1 MLLEKKN
8 AVFMRLTAFHKR
20 LFPYKNE
27 RWSMKPV
34 IDTTKEYGLV
44 LEGGGAKGAY
54 QIGAWKALKEANIR
68 IKGIAGTS
76 VGALNGALICM
87 GDLEKAESLWENI
100 SYSQIMSVDDK
111 IMEDIFK
118 QKKISRDALK
128 DMMDYISD
136 GGVDITP
143 LKELIAEC
151 VDEEKIQ
158 NSPMDLY
165 IHTFSVDEMRELNV
179 DLKEIEPELIKDFLL
194 ASSYIFPIFKSEKLH
209 GKTYIDGGAINNVP
223 VDTLIEK
230 EYKDIIIVR
239 IFGIGREKKV
249 KIPEDTTIY
258 TIAPTVSLG
267 SILDFNPKRSKM
279 HLKRGYFDTMR
290 VLYGL
295 AGKIYYIDEQE
306 KECYYLRQL
315 TELSQDIYVYLADVY
330 KLEVQES
337 RAVRNLTEI
346 ILPVIAEEMKLS
358 KEWSYRELYLSILE
372 ATAKI
377 CRIQKYKIYT
387 LQELQDRVR
396 EKLPS
401 LEGEELPAFVQI
413 ISKEKLL

>member
-1 MLLEKKN
+1 
-8 AVFMRLTAFHKR
+8 
-20 LFPYKNE
+20 
-27 RWSMKPV
+27 MKPV

-151 VDEEKIQ
+151 VDEDKIQ
-158 NSPMDLY
+158 NSSMDLY

-179 DLKEIEPELIKDFLL
+179 DLKEIEPELIRDFLL
-194 ASSYIFPIFKSEKLH
+194 ASSYIFPIFKGEKLH

-230 EYKDIIIVR
+230 EYKDIIVVR

-290 VLYGL
+290 VIYGL

-315 TELSQDIYVYLADVY
+315 TELSQDIYAYLTDVY
-330 KLEVQES
+330 KLELQES
-337 RAVRNLTEI
+337 REVRNLTEV

-358 KEWSYRELYLSILE
+358 KDWSYRELYLSILE

-387 LQELQDRVR
+387 LQELQDKVR
-396 EKLPS
+396 EKLFS
-401 LEGEELPAFVQI
+401 FEGEELPAFVQI
-413 ISKEKLL
+413 ISKDRLL

>member
-1 MLLEKKN
+1 
-8 AVFMRLTAFHKR
+8 
-20 LFPYKNE
+20 
-27 RWSMKPV
+27 MKPV
-34 IDTTKEYGLV
+34 LDTTKEYGLV

-54 QIGAWKALKEANIR
+54 QIGAWKALKEANIH

-306 KECYYLRQL
+306 KECYYLSQL
-315 TELSQDIYVYLADVY
+315 TELSQDIYAYLTDVY
-330 KLEVQES
+330 KLELQES
-337 RAVRNLTEI
+337 REVRNLTEV

-358 KEWSYRELYLSILE
+358 KDWSYKELYLSILE

-387 LQELQDRVR
+387 LQELQDKVR
-396 EKLPS
+396 EKLLT

-413 ISKEKLL
+413 ISKDRFL

>member
-1 MLLEKKN
+1 
-8 AVFMRLTAFHKR
+8 
-20 LFPYKNE
+20 
-27 RWSMKPV
+27 MKPV
-34 IDTTKEYGLV
+34 LDTEKEYGLV

-54 QIGAWKALKEANIR
+54 QIGAWKALKEVGIR

-111 IMEDIFK
+111 VMEDIFK

-128 DMMDYISD
+128 DMMDYISA

-165 IHTFSVDEMRELNV
+165 IHTFSVDEMRDLNV
-179 DLKEIEPELIKDFLL
+179 DLKGIEPELIKDFLL

-223 VDTLIEK
+223 IDTLIEK
-230 EYKDIIIVR
+230 EYKDILVVR

-267 SILDFNPKRSKM
+267 SILDFNPKRSKI

-290 VLYGL
+290 VIYGL

>member
-1 MLLEKKN
+1 
-8 AVFMRLTAFHKR
+8 
-20 LFPYKNE
+20 
-27 RWSMKPV
+27 MKPV

-54 QIGAWKALKEANIR
+54 QIGAWKALKEAGIR

-128 DMMDYISD
+128 DMMDYISA

-158 NSPMDLY
+158 NSSMDLY
-165 IHTFSVDEMRELNV
+165 IHTFSVDEMRDLNV
-179 DLKEIEPELIKDFLL
+179 DLKGIEPELIKDFLL

-230 EYKDIIIVR
+230 EYKDIIVVR

-267 SILDFNPKRSKM
+267 SILDFNPKRSKI

-290 VLYGL
+290 VIYGL

-330 KLEVQES
+330 KLELQES

-387 LQELQDRVR
+387 LQELQDKVK

>member
-1 MLLEKKN
+1 
-8 AVFMRLTAFHKR
+8 
-20 LFPYKNE
+20 
-27 RWSMKPV
+27 MKPV
-34 IDTTKEYGLV
+34 IDTEKEYGLV

-54 QIGAWKALKEANIR
+54 QIGAWKALKEAGIH

-87 GDLEKAESLWENI
+87 DDLEKAESLWENI

-128 DMMDYISD
+128 DVIDYISE
-136 GGVDITP
+136 GGIDITP
-143 LKELIAEC
+143 LKELIADY
-151 VDEEKIQ
+151 VDEVKIQ
-158 NSPMDLY
+158 NSPVDLY

-179 DLKEIEPELIKDFLL
+179 DLKEIEPELIQDFLL

-230 EYKDIIIVR
+230 EYKDIIVVR

-249 KIPEDTTIY
+249 KIPEDTAIY

-267 SILDFNPKRSKM
+267 SILDFNPKRSKI
-279 HLKRGYFDTMR
+279 HLKRGYFDAMR
-290 VLYGL
+290 VIYGL
-295 AGKIYYIDEQE
+295 SGKIYYIDEQE

-315 TELSQDIYVYLADVY
+315 TELSQDIYMYLADVY
-330 KLEVQES
+330 KLELQEN
-337 RAVRNLTEI
+337 REVRNLTEI

-377 CRIQKYKIYT
+377 CRIQKYRIYT
-387 LQELQDRVR
+387 LCQLQDKVR
-396 EKLPS
+396 ERLLS
-401 LEGEELPAFVQI
+401 LEGQEFPAFVQI

>member
-1 MLLEKKN
+1 
-8 AVFMRLTAFHKR
+8 
-20 LFPYKNE
+20 
-27 RWSMKPV
+27 MKPV

-151 VDEEKIQ
+151 VDEDKIQ
-158 NSPMDLY
+158 NSSMDLY

-179 DLKEIEPELIKDFLL
+179 DLKEIEPELIRDFLL
-194 ASSYIFPIFKSEKLH
+194 ASSYIFPIFKGEKLH

-230 EYKDIIIVR
+230 EYKDIIVVR

-290 VLYGL
+290 VIYGL

-315 TELSQDIYVYLADVY
+315 TELSQDIYAYLTDVY
-330 KLEVQES
+330 KLELQES
-337 RAVRNLTEI
+337 REVRNLTEV
-346 ILPVIAEEMKLS
+346 ILPVIAEELKLS
-358 KEWSYRELYLSILE
+358 KDWSYRELYLSILE

-387 LQELQDRVR
+387 LQELQDKVR
-396 EKLPS
+396 EKLFS
-401 LEGEELPAFVQI
+401 FEGEELPAFVQI
-413 ISKEKLL
+413 ISKDRLL

>member
-1 MLLEKKN
+1 
-8 AVFMRLTAFHKR
+8 
-20 LFPYKNE
+20 
-27 RWSMKPV
+27 MKPV

-230 EYKDIIIVR
+230 EYKDIIVVR

-315 TELSQDIYVYLADVY
+315 TELSQDIYAYLTDVY
-330 KLEVQES
+330 KLELQES
-337 RAVRNLTEI
+337 KEVRNLTEI

-358 KEWSYRELYLSILE
+358 KDWSYKELYLSILE

-387 LQELQDRVR
+387 LQELQDKVR
-396 EKLPS
+396 EKLLT

-413 ISKEKLL
+413 ISKDRLL

>member
-1 MLLEKKN
+1 
-8 AVFMRLTAFHKR
+8 
-20 LFPYKNE
+20 
-27 RWSMKPV
+27 MKPV

-54 QIGAWKALKEANIR
+54 QIGAWKALREAGIR

-128 DMMDYISD
+128 DMMDYISA

-158 NSPMDLY
+158 NSSMDLY
-165 IHTFSVDEMRELNV
+165 IHTFSVDEMRDLNV
-179 DLKEIEPELIKDFLL
+179 DLKGIEPELIKDFLL

-230 EYKDIIIVR
+230 EYKDIIVVR

-267 SILDFNPKRSKM
+267 SILDFNPKRSKI

-290 VLYGL
+290 VIYGL

-330 KLEVQES
+330 KLELQES
-337 RAVRNLTEI
+337 RVVRNLTEI

-387 LQELQDRVR
+387 LQELQDKVK

>member
-1 MLLEKKN
+1 
-8 AVFMRLTAFHKR
+8 
-20 LFPYKNE
+20 
-27 RWSMKPV
+27 MKPV
-34 IDTTKEYGLV
+34 LDTEKEYGLV

-54 QIGAWKALKEANIR
+54 QIGAWKALKEAGIR

-111 IMEDIFK
+111 VMEDIFK

-128 DMMDYISD
+128 DMMDYISA

-158 NSPMDLY
+158 NSSMDLY
-165 IHTFSVDEMRELNV
+165 IHTFSVDEMRDLNV
-179 DLKEIEPELIKDFLL
+179 DLKGIEPELIKDFLL

-230 EYKDIIIVR
+230 EYKDILVVR

-267 SILDFNPKRSKM
+267 SILDFNPKRSKI

-290 VLYGL
+290 VIYGL

-330 KLEVQES
+330 KLELQES

-387 LQELQDRVR
+387 LQELQDKVR

>member
-1 MLLEKKN
+1 
-8 AVFMRLTAFHKR
+8 
-20 LFPYKNE
+20 
-27 RWSMKPV
+27 MKPV

-54 QIGAWKALKEANIR
+54 QIGAWKALREAGIR

-128 DMMDYISD
+128 DMMDYISA

-158 NSPMDLY
+158 NSSMDLY
-165 IHTFSVDEMRELNV
+165 IHTFSVDEMRDLNV
-179 DLKEIEPELIKDFLL
+179 DLKGIEPELIKDFLL

-230 EYKDIIIVR
+230 EYKDIIVVR

-267 SILDFNPKRSKM
+267 SILDFNPKRSKI

-290 VLYGL
+290 VIYGL

-330 KLEVQES
+330 KLELQES

-387 LQELQDRVR
+387 LQELQDKVR

>member
-1 MLLEKKN
+1 
-8 AVFMRLTAFHKR
+8 
-20 LFPYKNE
+20 
-27 RWSMKPV
+27 MKPV

-54 QIGAWKALKEANIR
+54 QIGAWKALREAGIR

-128 DMMDYISD
+128 DMMDYISA

-158 NSPMDLY
+158 NSSMDLY
-165 IHTFSVDEMRELNV
+165 IHTFSVDEMRDLNV
-179 DLKEIEPELIKDFLL
+179 DLKGIEPELIKDFLL

-230 EYKDIIIVR
+230 EYKDIIVVR

-267 SILDFNPKRSKM
+267 SILDFNPKRSKI

-290 VLYGL
+290 VIYGL

-330 KLEVQES
+330 KLELQES

-387 LQELQDRVR
+387 LQELQDKVK

>member
-1 MLLEKKN
+1 
-8 AVFMRLTAFHKR
+8 
-20 LFPYKNE
+20 
-27 RWSMKPV
+27 MKPV

-209 GKTYIDGGAINNVP
+209 GKTYIDGVAINNVP

-267 SILDFNPKRSKM
+267 SILDFNPKKSKM

-306 KECYYLRQL
+306 KECYYLSQL
-315 TELSQDIYVYLADVY
+315 TELSQDIYAYLTDVY
-330 KLEVQES
+330 KLELQES
-337 RAVRNLTEI
+337 REVRNLTEV

-358 KEWSYRELYLSILE
+358 KDWSYKELYLSILE

-387 LQELQDRVR
+387 LQELQDKVR
-396 EKLPS
+396 EKLLT

-413 ISKEKLL
+413 ISKDRFL

>member
-1 MLLEKKN
+1 
-8 AVFMRLTAFHKR
+8 
-20 LFPYKNE
+20 
-27 RWSMKPV
+27 MKLV
-34 IDTTKEYGLV
+34 LDTEKEYGLV

-230 EYKDIIIVR
+230 EYKDIIVVR

-315 TELSQDIYVYLADVY
+315 TELSQDIYAYLTDVY
-330 KLEVQES
+330 KLELQES
-337 RAVRNLTEI
+337 KEVRNLTEI

-358 KEWSYRELYLSILE
+358 KDWSYKELYLSILE

-387 LQELQDRVR
+387 LQELQDKVR
-396 EKLPS
+396 EKLLT

-413 ISKEKLL
+413 ISKDRLL

>member
-1 MLLEKKN
+1 
-8 AVFMRLTAFHKR
+8 
-20 LFPYKNE
+20 
-27 RWSMKPV
+27 MKPV
-34 IDTTKEYGLV
+34 LDTEKEYGLV

-54 QIGAWKALKEANIR
+54 QIGAWKALKEAGIR

-111 IMEDIFK
+111 LMEDIFK

-136 GGVDITP
+136 GGIDITP
-143 LKELIAEC
+143 LKELIADC

-165 IHTFSVDEMRELNV
+165 IHTFSVDEMRDLNV

-230 EYKDIIIVR
+230 EYKDIIVVR

-249 KIPEDTTIY
+249 KIPKDTTIY

-267 SILDFNPKRSKM
+267 SILDFNPKRSKI

-290 VLYGL
+290 VIYGL
-295 AGKIYYIDEQE
+295 SGKIYYIDEQE
-306 KECYYLRQL
+306 KECYYLSQL
-315 TELSQDIYVYLADVY
+315 TELSQDSYAYLADVY
-330 KLEVQES
+330 KLELQEN
-337 RAVRNLTEI
+337 REVRNLTEI

-387 LQELQDRVR
+387 LRELQDKVR
-396 EKLPS
+396 ERLPS
-401 LEGEELPAFVQI
+401 LEGKEFPAFVQI

>member
-1 MLLEKKN
+1 
-8 AVFMRLTAFHKR
+8 
-20 LFPYKNE
+20 
-27 RWSMKPV
+27 MKPV
-34 IDTTKEYGLV
+34 LDTEKEYGLV

-54 QIGAWKALKEANIR
+54 QIGAWKALKEAGIR

-111 IMEDIFK
+111 VMEDIFK
-118 QKKISRDALK
+118 QKKISRDVLK
-128 DMMDYISD
+128 DMMDYISA

-165 IHTFSVDEMRELNV
+165 IHTFSVDEMRDLNV
-179 DLKEIEPELIKDFLL
+179 DLKGIEPELIKDFLL

-223 VDTLIEK
+223 IDTLIEK
-230 EYKDIIIVR
+230 EYKDILVVRLLASSYIFPIFKSEKLHGKTYIDGGAINNVPIDTLIEKEYKDILVVR

-267 SILDFNPKRSKM
+267 SILDFWHWERKKGQNSGRYYDLHHCSYGKLGK
-279 HLKRGYFDTMR
+279 YF
-290 VLYGL
+290 G
-295 AGKIYYIDEQE
+295 
-306 KECYYLRQL
+306 
-315 TELSQDIYVYLADVY
+315 
-330 KLEVQES
+330 
-337 RAVRNLTEI
+337 
-346 ILPVIAEEMKLS
+346 
-358 KEWSYRELYLSILE
+358 
-372 ATAKI
+372 
-377 CRIQKYKIYT
+377 
-387 LQELQDRVR
+387 
-396 EKLPS
+396 
-401 LEGEELPAFVQI
+401 F
-413 ISKEKLL
+413 

>member
-1 MLLEKKN
+1 
-8 AVFMRLTAFHKR
+8 
-20 LFPYKNE
+20 
-27 RWSMKPV
+27 MKPV

-295 AGKIYYIDEQE
+295 AGKTYYIDEQE

>member
-1 MLLEKKN
+1 
-8 AVFMRLTAFHKR
+8 
-20 LFPYKNE
+20 
-27 RWSMKPV
+27 MKPV
-34 IDTTKEYGLV
+34 LDTEKEYGLV

-54 QIGAWKALKEANIR
+54 QIGAWKALKEAGIR

-87 GDLEKAESLWENI
+87 GDLEKAESLWKNI

-111 IMEDIFK
+111 VMEDIFK
-118 QKKISRDALK
+118 QKKISRDVLK
-128 DMMDYISD
+128 DMMDYISA

-165 IHTFSVDEMRELNV
+165 IHTFSVDEMRDLNV
-179 DLKEIEPELIKDFLL
+179 DLKGIEPELIKDFLL

-223 VDTLIEK
+223 IDTLIEK
-230 EYKDIIIVR
+230 EYKDILVVR

-267 SILDFNPKRSKM
+267 SILDFNPKRSKI

-290 VLYGL
+290 VIYGL

>member
-1 MLLEKKN
+1 
-8 AVFMRLTAFHKR
+8 
-20 LFPYKNE
+20 
-27 RWSMKPV
+27 MKPV

-267 SILDFNPKRSKM
+267 SILDFNPKKSKM

-306 KECYYLRQL
+306 KECYYLSQL
-315 TELSQDIYVYLADVY
+315 TELSQDIYAYLTDVY
-330 KLEVQES
+330 KLELQES
-337 RAVRNLTEI
+337 REVRNLTEV

-358 KEWSYRELYLSILE
+358 KDWIYKELYLSILE

-387 LQELQDRVR
+387 LQELQDKVR
-396 EKLPS
+396 EKLLT

-413 ISKEKLL
+413 ISKDRFL

>member
-1 MLLEKKN
+1 
-8 AVFMRLTAFHKR
+8 
-20 LFPYKNE
+20 
-27 RWSMKPV
+27 MKPV
-34 IDTTKEYGLV
+34 LDTEKEYGLV

-54 QIGAWKALKEANIR
+54 QIGAWKALKEAGIR

-111 IMEDIFK
+111 VMEDIFK
-118 QKKISRDALK
+118 QKKISRDVLK
-128 DMMDYISD
+128 DMMDYISA

-165 IHTFSVDEMRELNV
+165 IHTFSVDEMRDLNV
-179 DLKEIEPELIKDFLL
+179 DLKGIEPELIKDFLL

-223 VDTLIEK
+223 IDTLIEK
-230 EYKDIIIVR
+230 EYKDILVVR
-239 IFGIGREKKV
+239 ILGIGREKKV

-267 SILDFNPKRSKM
+267 SILDFNPKRSKI

-290 VLYGL
+290 VIYGL

>member
-1 MLLEKKN
+1 
-8 AVFMRLTAFHKR
+8 
-20 LFPYKNE
+20 
-27 RWSMKPV
+27 MKPV

-230 EYKDIIIVR
+230 EYKDIIVVR

-306 KECYYLRQL
+306 KECYYLSQL
-315 TELSQDIYVYLADVY
+315 TELSQDIYAYLTDVY
-330 KLEVQES
+330 KLELQES

-358 KEWSYRELYLSILE
+358 KDWSYKELYLSILE

-387 LQELQDRVR
+387 LQELQDKVR
-396 EKLPS
+396 EKLLT

-413 ISKEKLL
+413 ISKDRLL

>member
-1 MLLEKKN
+1 
-8 AVFMRLTAFHKR
+8 
-20 LFPYKNE
+20 
-27 RWSMKPV
+27 MKPV

-100 SYSQIMSVDDK
+100 LYSQIMSVDDK

-306 KECYYLRQL
+306 KECYYLSQL
-315 TELSQDIYVYLADVY
+315 TELSQDIYAYLTDVY
-330 KLEVQES
+330 KLELQES
-337 RAVRNLTEI
+337 REVRNLTEV

-358 KEWSYRELYLSILE
+358 KDWSYKELYLSILE

-387 LQELQDRVR
+387 LQELQDKVR
-396 EKLPS
+396 EKLLT

-413 ISKEKLL
+413 ISKDRFL

>member
-1 MLLEKKN
+1 
-8 AVFMRLTAFHKR
+8 
-20 LFPYKNE
+20 
-27 RWSMKPV
+27 MKPV
-34 IDTTKEYGLV
+34 IDTEKEYGLV

-54 QIGAWKALKEANIR
+54 QIGAWKALKEAGIR

-87 GDLEKAESLWENI
+87 DDLEKAESLWENI

-118 QKKISRDALK
+118 QKKISRYALK
-128 DMMDYISD
+128 DVIDYISE
-136 GGVDITP
+136 GGIDITP
-143 LKELIAEC
+143 LKELIADY
-151 VDEEKIQ
+151 VDEVKIQ
-158 NSPMDLY
+158 NSPVDLY

-179 DLKEIEPELIKDFLL
+179 DLKEIEPELIQDFLL

-230 EYKDIIIVR
+230 EYKDIIVVR

-249 KIPEDTTIY
+249 KIPEDTAIY

-267 SILDFNPKRSKM
+267 SILDFNPKRSKI
-279 HLKRGYFDTMR
+279 HLKRGYFDAMR
-290 VLYGL
+290 VIYGL
-295 AGKIYYIDEQE
+295 SGKIYYIDEQE

-330 KLEVQES
+330 KLELQEN
-337 RAVRNLTEI
+337 REVRNLTEI

-377 CRIQKYKIYT
+377 CRIQKYRIYT
-387 LQELQDRVR
+387 LCQLQDKVR
-396 EKLPS
+396 ERLPS
-401 LEGEELPAFVQI
+401 LEGQEFPAFVQI

>member
-1 MLLEKKN
+1 
-8 AVFMRLTAFHKR
+8 
-20 LFPYKNE
+20 
-27 RWSMKPV
+27 MKPV
-34 IDTTKEYGLV
+34 LDTEKEYGLV

-54 QIGAWKALKEANIR
+54 QIGAWKALKEAGIR

-111 IMEDIFK
+111 VMEDIFK

-128 DMMDYISD
+128 DMMDYISA

-158 NSPMDLY
+158 NSSMDLY
-165 IHTFSVDEMRELNV
+165 IHTFSVDEMRDLNV
-179 DLKEIEPELIKDFLL
+179 DLKGIEPELIKDFLL

-230 EYKDIIIVR
+230 EYKDIIVVR

-267 SILDFNPKRSKM
+267 SILDFNPKRSKI

-290 VLYGL
+290 VIYGL

-330 KLEVQES
+330 KLELQES

-387 LQELQDRVR
+387 LQELQDKVR

>member
-1 MLLEKKN
+1 
-8 AVFMRLTAFHKR
+8 
-20 LFPYKNE
+20 
-27 RWSMKPV
+27 MKPV

-143 LKELIAEC
+143 LKELIAEY

-230 EYKDIIIVR
+230 EYKDILVVR

-267 SILDFNPKRSKM
+267 SILDFNPKRSKI

-290 VLYGL
+290 VIYGL

>member
-1 MLLEKKN
+1 
-8 AVFMRLTAFHKR
+8 
-20 LFPYKNE
+20 
-27 RWSMKPV
+27 MKPV
-34 IDTTKEYGLV
+34 LDTEKEYGLV

-54 QIGAWKALKEANIR
+54 QIGAWKALKEAGIR

-111 IMEDIFK
+111 VMEDIFK

-128 DMMDYISD
+128 DMMDYISA

-165 IHTFSVDEMRELNV
+165 IHTFSVDEMRDLNV
-179 DLKEIEPELIKDFLL
+179 DLKGIEPELIKDFLL

-223 VDTLIEK
+223 IDTLIEK
-230 EYKDIIIVR
+230 EYKDILVVR

-267 SILDFNPKRSKM
+267 SILDFNPKRSKI

-290 VLYGL
+290 VIYGL

-358 KEWSYRELYLSILE
+358 KEWSYKELYLSILE

-387 LQELQDRVR
+387 LQELQDKVR
-396 EKLPS
+396 EKLLT

-413 ISKEKLL
+413 ISKDRLL

>member
-1 MLLEKKN
+1 
-8 AVFMRLTAFHKR
+8 
-20 LFPYKNE
+20 
-27 RWSMKPV
+27 MKPV

-68 IKGIAGTS
+68 IKVIAGTS

>member
-1 MLLEKKN
+1 
-8 AVFMRLTAFHKR
+8 
-20 LFPYKNE
+20 
-27 RWSMKPV
+27 MKPV

-179 DLKEIEPELIKDFLL
+179 NLKEIEPELIKDFLL

-267 SILDFNPKRSKM
+267 SILDFNPKKSKM

-306 KECYYLRQL
+306 KECYYLSQL
-315 TELSQDIYVYLADVY
+315 TELSQDIYAYLTDVY
-330 KLEVQES
+330 KLELQES
-337 RAVRNLTEI
+337 REVRNLTEV

-358 KEWSYRELYLSILE
+358 KDWSYKELYLSILE

-387 LQELQDRVR
+387 LQELQDKVR
-396 EKLPS
+396 EKLLT

-413 ISKEKLL
+413 ISKDRFL

>member
-1 MLLEKKN
+1 
-8 AVFMRLTAFHKR
+8 
-20 LFPYKNE
+20 
-27 RWSMKPV
+27 MKPV
-34 IDTTKEYGLV
+34 IDTEKEYGLV

-54 QIGAWKALKEANIR
+54 QIGAWKALKEAGIH

-87 GDLEKAESLWENI
+87 DDLEKAESLWGNI

-128 DMMDYISD
+128 DVIDYISE
-136 GGVDITP
+136 GGIDITP
-143 LKELIAEC
+143 LKELIADY
-151 VDEEKIQ
+151 VDEVKIQ
-158 NSPMDLY
+158 NSPVDLY

-179 DLKEIEPELIKDFLL
+179 DLKEIESDLIQDFLL

-230 EYKDIIIVR
+230 EYKDIIVVR

-249 KIPEDTTIY
+249 KIPEDTAIY

-267 SILDFNPKRSKM
+267 SILDFNPKRSKI
-279 HLKRGYFDTMR
+279 HLKRGYFDAMR
-290 VLYGL
+290 VIYGL
-295 AGKIYYIDEQE
+295 SGKIYYIDEQE

-330 KLEVQES
+330 KLELQEN
-337 RAVRNLTEI
+337 REVRNLTEI

-377 CRIQKYKIYT
+377 CRIQKYRIYT
-387 LQELQDRVR
+387 LCQLQDKVR
-396 EKLPS
+396 ERLPS
-401 LEGEELPAFVQI
+401 LEGQEFPAFVQI

>member
-1 MLLEKKN
+1 
-8 AVFMRLTAFHKR
+8 
-20 LFPYKNE
+20 
-27 RWSMKPV
+27 MKPV
-34 IDTTKEYGLV
+34 LDTEKEYGLV

-54 QIGAWKALKEANIR
+54 QIGAWKALKEAGIR

-111 IMEDIFK
+111 VMEDIFK

-128 DMMDYISD
+128 DMMDYISA

-165 IHTFSVDEMRELNV
+165 IHTFSVDEMRDLNV
-179 DLKEIEPELIKDFLL
+179 DLKGIEPELIKDFLL

-223 VDTLIEK
+223 IDTLIEK
-230 EYKDIIIVR
+230 EYKDILVVR

-267 SILDFNPKRSKM
+267 SILDFNPKRSKI

-290 VLYGL
+290 VIYGL

-387 LQELQDRVR
+387 LQELQDKVR
-396 EKLPS
+396 EKLLT

-413 ISKEKLL
+413 ISKDRFL

>member
-1 MLLEKKN
+1 
-8 AVFMRLTAFHKR
+8 
-20 LFPYKNE
+20 
-27 RWSMKPV
+27 MKPV
-34 IDTTKEYGLV
+34 LDTEKEYGLV

-54 QIGAWKALKEANIR
+54 QIGAWKALKEAGIR

-111 IMEDIFK
+111 VMEDIFK

-306 KECYYLRQL
+306 KECYYLSQL
-315 TELSQDIYVYLADVY
+315 TELSQDIYAYLTDVY
-330 KLEVQES
+330 KLELQES
-337 RAVRNLTEI
+337 REVRNLTEV

-358 KEWSYRELYLSILE
+358 KDWSYKELYLSILE

-387 LQELQDRVR
+387 LQELQDKVR
-396 EKLPS
+396 EKLLT

-413 ISKEKLL
+413 ISKDRFL

>member
-1 MLLEKKN
+1 
-8 AVFMRLTAFHKR
+8 
-20 LFPYKNE
+20 
-27 RWSMKPV
+27 MKPV

-151 VDEEKIQ
+151 VDEDKIQ
-158 NSPMDLY
+158 NSSMDLY

-179 DLKEIEPELIKDFLL
+179 DLKEIEPELIRDFLL
-194 ASSYIFPIFKSEKLH
+194 ASSYIFPIFKGEKLH

-230 EYKDIIIVR
+230 EYKDIIVVR

-290 VLYGL
+290 VIYGL

-315 TELSQDIYVYLADVY
+315 TELGQDIYAYLTDVY
-330 KLEVQES
+330 KLELQES
-337 RAVRNLTEI
+337 REVRNLTEV

-358 KEWSYRELYLSILE
+358 KDWSYRELYLSILE

-387 LQELQDRVR
+387 LQELQDKVR
-396 EKLPS
+396 EKLFS
-401 LEGEELPAFVQI
+401 FEGEELPAFVQI
-413 ISKEKLL
+413 ISKDRLL

>member
-1 MLLEKKN
+1 
-8 AVFMRLTAFHKR
+8 
-20 LFPYKNE
+20 
-27 RWSMKPV
+27 MKPV

-54 QIGAWKALKEANIR
+54 QIGAWKALKDANIR

-306 KECYYLRQL
+306 KECYYLSQL
-315 TELSQDIYVYLADVY
+315 TELSQDIYAYLTDVY
-330 KLEVQES
+330 KLELQES
-337 RAVRNLTEI
+337 REVRNLTEV

-358 KEWSYRELYLSILE
+358 KDWSYKELYLSILE

-387 LQELQDRVR
+387 LQELQDKVR
-396 EKLPS
+396 EKLLT

-413 ISKEKLL
+413 ISKDRFL

>member
-1 MLLEKKN
+1 
-8 AVFMRLTAFHKR
+8 
-20 LFPYKNE
+20 
-27 RWSMKPV
+27 MKPV
-34 IDTTKEYGLV
+34 IDTEKEYGLV

-54 QIGAWKALKEANIR
+54 QIGAWKALKEAGVR

-87 GDLEKAESLWENI
+87 DDLEKAESLWGNI

-128 DMMDYISD
+128 DVIDYISE
-136 GGVDITP
+136 GGIDITP
-143 LKELIAEC
+143 LKELIADY
-151 VDEEKIQ
+151 VDEVKIQ
-158 NSPMDLY
+158 NSPVDLY

-179 DLKEIEPELIKDFLL
+179 DLKEIEPELIQDFLL

-230 EYKDIIIVR
+230 EYKDIIVVR

-249 KIPEDTTIY
+249 KIPEDTAIY

-267 SILDFNPKRSKM
+267 SILDFNPKRSKI
-279 HLKRGYFDTMR
+279 HLKRGYFDAMR
-290 VLYGL
+290 VIYGL
-295 AGKIYYIDEQE
+295 SGKIYYIDEQE

-330 KLEVQES
+330 KLELQEN
-337 RAVRNLTEI
+337 REVRNLTEI

-377 CRIQKYKIYT
+377 CRIQKYRIYT
-387 LQELQDRVR
+387 LCQLQDKVR
-396 EKLPS
+396 ERLPS
-401 LEGEELPAFVQI
+401 LEGQEFPAFVQI